1 MRLNSRRYTWIRFSF
16 CVVGTLRTL
25 LPLLLLLSCFGVLR
39 PASAQQVE
47 ALALRFDNDI
57 LALRGTGKPPD
68 YDYTHGL
75 HLKAEFGGFPWGL
88 PQWMAAAEAGRVRSH
103 LGAGQRIYTPRRDG
117 PEPVPGERPYAGW
130 LFVDAGVRLAGS
142 GAEHRFDMELGVTG
156 PAALGEP
163 VQNGFHRLV
172 GSTLQEG
179 WEHQLRPEVAG
190 MLRYGIARPT
200 QLGATELKPQ
210 AEVALGTLWSGAP
223 AGLEV
228 RSGAERETR
237 GLSAAA
243 AVRQEWVAR
252 NLFLDG
258 NTFGSSVRA
267 DKRSWVSEA
276 AVSLGYG
283 FERWDVEYRFVA
295 RSREYA
301 AQPSAHGYGS
311 VMVRWRK

>member
-1 MRLNSRRYTWIRFSF
+1 MRLISWRWTPIRFSF
-16 CVVGTLRTL
+16 CVAGVLRTL
-25 LPLLLLLSCFGVLR
+25 LPLLLLLSCFGILR
-39 PASAQQVE
+39 PASAQQIE
-47 ALALRFDNDI
+47 ALVLRFDNDI

-75 HLKAEFGGFPWGL
+75 YLKAEFGGLPWGL
-88 PQWMAAAEAGRVRSH
+88 SQLMGATDAGRVRSH
-103 LGAGQRIYTPRRDG
+103 VGAGQRIYTPRRDG
-117 PEPVPGERPYAGW
+117 AEPVPGERPYAGW
-130 LFVDAGVRLAGS
+130 LFVDAGVRLAGPD
-142 GAEHRFDMELGVTG
+142 AEHRFEVEIGMTG
-156 PAALGEP
+156 PAALSEP

-179 WEHQLRPEVAG
+179 WDHQLRTEVAG
-190 MLRYGIARPT
+190 LVRYGIART
-200 QLGATELKPQ
+200 HRIGRSELKPE
-210 AEVALGTLWSGAP
+210 AEVALGTLWSGA
-223 AGLEV
+223 AG
-228 RSGAERETR
+228 GAELRYGAAPEAR

-243 AVRQEWVAR
+243 GVRQEWVAW

-258 NTFGSSVRA
+258 NTFGTSVRA
-267 DKRSWVSEA
+267 EKRSWVSEA

-311 VMVRWRK
+311 VAIRWRK